1 MTEAELEKIL
11 SVRFEEGCADEW
23 GDLLL
28 ERELFDQAMNLA
40 LLPVKGVIP
49 FRASYALERAFL
61 KAPERFEP
69 YYPRFVPDFSN
80 VSHPSVW
87 RHYGKIMA
95 ILLKKKRLQLT
106 DGEVN
111 RIAETA
117 VMRLVDETIP
127 VGARVW
133 SLDILYHLRRR
144 AAWIDEELPGIL
156 ENLKVA
162 PTPAMISRL
171 RRYGWMRRW

>member
-1 MTEAELEKIL
+1 MTEDELEKIF

-28 ERELFDQAMNLA
+28 EQELFEQAMNLA
-40 LLPVKGVIP
+40 LRPVRGVIP

-61 KAPERFEP
+61 KAPDRFGPYSERFI
-69 YYPRFVPDFSN
+69 VDFSS

-95 ILLKKKRLQLT
+95 LLLKGGKLT
-106 DGEVN
+106 LNDEQAGT
-111 RIAETA
+111 IAETA
-117 VMRLVDETIP
+117 VLRLVDESIP

-133 SLDILYHLRRR
+133 SLDILFYLKKRIS
-144 AAWIDEELPGIL
+144 WIDEELPAIL
-156 ENLKVA
+156 EGLKID

-171 RRYGWMRRW
+171 RRFGWMKR